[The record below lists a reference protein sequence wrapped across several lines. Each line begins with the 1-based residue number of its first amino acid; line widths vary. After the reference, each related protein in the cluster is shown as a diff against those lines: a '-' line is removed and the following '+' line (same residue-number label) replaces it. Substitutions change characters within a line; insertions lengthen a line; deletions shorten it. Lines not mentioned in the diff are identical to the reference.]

1 MIRKGKS
8 KVIDTI
14 YNKTFEDKPKEFKE
28 PSKTDQSYFMECDI
42 YCMLERGQ
50 VAVRPLQ
57 FGEQSYDTLEDICRI
72 KREYQSMFESLSPEQ
87 QRNFGSLHKYIEWV
101 SNPVNYVPEV
111 LPEIS
116 DEVEIEKDKVTE

>member
-1 MIRKGKS
+1 MIRKRKS

-28 PSKTDQSYFMECDI
+28 PSLTDQSYYSECDI

-50 VAVRPLQ
+50 VAARPLQ
-57 FGEQSYDTLEDICRI
+57 FGDQSYDTLEDICRI
-72 KREYQSMFESLSPEQ
+72 KREYQSKFDSLPSDQ
-87 QRNFGSLHKYIEWV
+87 KRCFGSLQKYIEWV
-101 SNPVNYVPEV
+101 SNPANYVPEV

-116 DEVEIEKDKVTE
+116 EKVEIDKDKVTE